1 MNAPSPVPH
10 HLDRTLPTPVPAA
23 QTPAY
28 SEALTFGHQMDLG
41 PALASMFV
49 VMPTGG
55 PGAAAEVTVELRLVE
70 TGHQVVIT
78 VDGQQ
83 WVETFTIPGAD
94 TAHLPITQRQDD
106 PVTGGLV
113 YQAHCTMT
121 QHSPRGLARQ
131 RQKAEQACATSA
143 GFTFHHADAAGT
155 AGSGLCVFGSNDDD
169 IMWRSWHVAAGEN
182 RLVQT
187 TSTVWLTAGGAGLRR
202 AS

>member
-1 MNAPSPVPH
+1 MNPPYPVTH
-10 HLDRTLPTPVPAA
+10 HLDRMLPTPVPAA

-28 SEALTFGHQMDLG
+28 SQAFTIGPQVEVT
-41 PALASMFV
+41 PALAS
-49 VMPTGG
+49 T
-55 PGAAAEVTVELRLVE
+55 EVTMSTRNPGSSTEVSVQLLLLG
-70 TGHQVVIT
+70 TGHQVVVT

-83 WVETFTIPGAD
+83 WVETFTIPSAD

-106 PVTGGLV
+106 PVSGGLV
-113 YQAHCTMT
+113 YQAHCTET

-155 AGSGLCVFGSNDDD
+155 AGSGLCVFGFNDDD